1 MAGEGVPSWEE
12 VARDYGRFLYTV
24 AYRLTGNRDDA
35 EDLVQEVLLRVRRGL
50 HTYRPGSM
58 EGWLSRI
65 ATNVFLDDVR
75 RRQRR
80 PIELLPD
87 EPNHVV
93 GAAVAAD
100 DALAAETISDDVQA
114 ALSRL
119 PDEFRVAV
127 VLSDVVGLTYTEAV
141 GGARGWVRGLPP
153 VDPPFGLYERML
165 RSRHRWAR
173 TGVAALA
180 AGAAVSIG
188 LVALSSPREAP
199 VSPPVARLV
208 DAHAATASLAG
219 DPLSQLVPAATP
231 VSFPR

>member
-1 MAGEGVPSWEE
+1 MT
-12 VARDYGRFLYTV
+12 D
-24 AYRLTGNRDDA
+24 
-35 EDLVQEVLLRVRRGL
+35 GL
-50 HTYRPGSM
+50 HLGDLLSALLDGELAPGQA
-58 EGWLSRI
+58 EGARAHA
-65 ATNVFLDDVR
+65 ATC
-75 RRQRR
+75 
-80 PIELLPD
+80 PMCASEL
-87 EPNHVV
+87 
-93 GAAVAAD
+93 
-100 DALAAETISDDVQA
+100 
-114 ALSRL
+114 
-119 PDEFRVAV
+119 
-127 VLSDVVGLTYTEAV
+127 EAV

-165 RSRHRWAR
+165 RSWHRWAR